1 MTDKEI
7 CRYLELVDRRLFI
20 LVHSGINWKPE
31 YAEELEA
38 IDRELEVSESKAYG
52 IIRQMNDELKA
63 KGFIT
68 IPGKVSTVFFEEKIY
83 GVHAK

>member
-31 YAEELEA
+31 YAEELE
-38 IDRELEVSESKAYG
+38 
-52 IIRQMNDELKA
+52 ELK
-63 KGFIT
+63 
-68 IPGKVSTVFFEEKIY
+68 KVVDSEHEKRRR
-83 GVHAK
+83 AA

>member
-38 IDRELEVSESKAYG
+38 IDRELE
-52 IIRQMNDELKA
+52 ELK
-63 KGFIT
+63 
-68 IPGKVSTVFFEEKIY
+68 KVVDSEHEKRRRE
-83 GVHAK
+83 A